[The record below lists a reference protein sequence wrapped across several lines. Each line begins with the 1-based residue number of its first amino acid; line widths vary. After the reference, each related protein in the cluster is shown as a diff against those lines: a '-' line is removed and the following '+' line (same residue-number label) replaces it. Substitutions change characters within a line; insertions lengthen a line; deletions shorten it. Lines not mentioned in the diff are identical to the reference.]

1 MSAKSTTFI
10 IGEREFVC
18 VRMNAFAAHTLL
30 QRILKHLAPLAG
42 HIKGDADVMD
52 AAAAIAGSLDE
63 DIMQKLVLPMFSE
76 SRVALS
82 ESPHKVINS
91 PAMIDI
97 TFTSESLLDLYV
109 LAYECAR
116 FQLGDFFASA
126 VAKFGNLTGQQAK

>member
-1 MSAKSTTFI
+1 MGGKSTTFI
-10 IGEREFVC
+10 IGDREFVC

-30 QRILKHLAPLAG
+30 QRILKYVAPLAG
-42 HIKGDADVMD
+42 HIKGDADVME
-52 AAAAIAGSLDE
+52 AAAAIAGALDE

-97 TFTSESLLDLYV
+97 TFTPESLMDIYV

-116 FQLGDFFASA
+116 YQLGDFFASA
-126 VAKFGNLTGQQAK
+126 VAKFGSLSAQPNK